1 MKTKLLALPL
11 LLISA
16 TTYAQSTSTAEVET
30 ALKQFVTEYNKS
42 PYEFFK
48 DRCTPDFRYTS
59 GDGSFTLLPAILK
72 NDEGRPSVESTVSD
86 LKIFRLGDLAVVSG
100 IHAFGKS
107 ADSKV
112 AFTYTLE
119 KRKTAGSAPR
129 WLFAASQHTPIRQSQ
144 SSSAT
149 ADEARSEGRTPDA
162 SAIKTVLEGHSQ
174 AASEGDVEKAVG
186 YFANS
191 PNIAVSHQLPG
202 SGYIRG
208 YQAVT
213 NAYRKELTAD
223 SFKKSPDKL
232 TTGNYLYRIVG
243 NTAFVTYIETFTKPD
258 GTVDSRYHK
267 ANYLEKENGQ
277 WKMIGNFWMPEQ
289 KAK

>member
-1 MKTKLLALPL
+1 MRANLFTLALL
-11 LLISA
+11 LTIVA
-16 TTYAQSTSTAEVET
+16 GFAQTTSTAEVET

-59 GDGSFTLLPAILK
+59 GDGSFMLLPAILK
-72 NDEGRPSVESTVSD
+72 NDEGRPSMESSVSD

-144 SSSAT
+144 SGSAT
-149 ADEARSEGRTPDA
+149 ADEA
-162 SAIKTVLEGHSQ
+162 AIKAVAEGHSQ
-174 AASEGDVEKAVG
+174 ASEERDAEKAIG
-186 YFANS
+186 YLSKS
-191 PNIAVSHQLPG
+191 PNVAVSYNVPG
-202 SGYIRG
+202 YPRG
-208 YQAVT
+208 YEQVADG
-213 NAYRKELTAD
+213 YRKVLASLPKGT
-223 SFKKSPDKL
+223 SKV
-232 TTGNYLYRIVG
+232 TTSDYRYRIMG
-243 NTAFVTYIETFTKPD
+243 NTAFVTYIETYTKPD
-258 GTVDSRYHK
+258 GTVAGRTHK
-267 ANYLEKENGQ
+267 ANYLEKEGGQ
-277 WKMIGNFWMPEQ
+277 WKMIGNFWMPEE